1 MIDEAIPE
9 NTIVEAE
16 AVETNTI
23 VPPVKKEKPVKETR
37 ECSVCCEVF
46 NKSKNRPVSCPCLY
60 SQCTKCVQQ
69 YLLGTAE
76 TAHCM
81 NCKKPWDMEFLT
93 QNMTKT
99 FVNKTYKTH
108 RENMLFEM
116 ERAMFSE
123 TMPYVE
129 REVIKTGLR
138 EQINDLVQENRI
150 TLADLDAVLR
160 LPLNEAG
167 LREEINLRIKLET
180 NNFEMEF
187 LRRKILLLDNRF
199 AARNQE
205 RHQFIWACSAT
216 DCKGFLSSQWK
227 CVVCSV
233 WTCPTCHDT
242 IGANKGDAHTCLES
256 SVKTAELL
264 AKDSRP
270 CPQCASIIF
279 RSSGCPVMFCTQCH
293 TGFNWNTGS
302 KIKAQNIH
310 NPHYAEYLRTRNKQ
324 QQQQETEEPQPT
336 EMRCNEM
343 IDMSVLTNRERRI
356 WGQKL
361 HIGGNITNDFKE
373 NKTKSI
379 STLANNCNHI
389 IDIVIP
395 RLTPNAMVE
404 QTNRQLRVLYLMNK
418 ITQEDFKALLQK
430 QEKKNNKKNE
440 NLLVFQMYSQ
450 VCIDIANRYLQIKTK
465 KEHIQLVNEHDELKK
480 YVRECLKQIGQRY
493 NCKPHP
499 FFENGEE
506 DADKPEPNPII
517 PPIFGW

>member
-1 MIDEAIPE
+1 
-9 NTIVEAE
+9 
-16 AVETNTI
+16 
-23 VPPVKKEKPVKETR
+23 
-37 ECSVCCEVF
+37 
-46 NKSKNRPVSCPCLY
+46 
-60 SQCTKCVQQ
+60 
-69 YLLGTAE
+69 
-76 TAHCM
+76 
-81 NCKKPWDMEFLT
+81 
-93 QNMTKT
+93 
-99 FVNKTYKTH
+99 
-108 RENMLFEM
+108 MLFEM

-138 EQINDLVQENRI
+138 EQMHGMMNENRI
-150 TLADLDAVLR
+150 TLTTLGEVLR
-160 LPLNEAG
+160 LPQNEVN
-167 LREEINLRIKLET
+167 LREEFDLRIKLET
-180 NNFEMEF
+180 ANIETDF
-187 LRRKILLLDNRF
+187 LRRRILLLDNRF
-199 AARNQE
+199 ASRNQE

-227 CVVCSV
+227 CVLCNT

-242 IGANKGDAHTCLES
+242 IGANKTDAHTCLES

-293 TGFNWNTGS
+293 TGFNWNTGT

-324 QQQQETEEPQPT
+324 QQTETEEQQPT

-343 IDMSVLTNRERRI
+343 IDMRLLIKKERTV
-356 WGQKL
+356 WGQKN
-361 HIGGNITNDFKE
+361 HIGGNFIKDFKE

-379 STLANNCNHI
+379 AILANNCNHI

-395 RLTPNAMVE
+395 TLIPDAMVE

-418 ITQEDFKALLQK
+418 ITQEDFKACLQK

-465 KEHIQLVNEHDELKK
+465 EEHIQLVNEQDELEK
-480 YVRECLKQIGQRY
+480 YVRTCLKQIGLRY
-493 NCKPHP
+493 NCKSHI
-499 FFENGEE
+499 FFGDE
-506 DADKPEPNPII
+506 DDDINKPEPNPII
-517 PPIFGW
+517 PPSFGW